1 MATSSE
7 DNNRIEGAE
16 DDESYETVLHDK
28 TSLSREPVS
37 SELEEILS
45 DLELSRSQRILRA
58 TCLELRILFR
68 LAAPA
73 IVVYLLNFL
82 ISISTQVFCGHLGN
96 LQLAAASLGNTG
108 VQGFVFGVMFGMGS
122 AVETLCGQAYG
133 AQKYGMLGIYMQRST
148 VLLILTGTVLM
159 FIYIFCKPI
168 LLGLHESAAIAS
180 AAAVFVY
187 GLIPQIFAYAC
198 NFPIQKF
205 LQAQS
210 VIFPSAC
217 ISACTLAL
225 HLVLSWV
232 VIFKLG
238 GGLLGAALVTSLSW
252 WIIVVAQFV
261 YILASKEFKHTWR
274 GFSIQA
280 FSGLWDFFKLSLA
293 SGVMLCLECWYYQ
306 ILTLIAG
313 LLKNAEIS
321 LDALS
326 ICMTIN
332 GWCFMISVGF
342 QAAASVRV
350 SNELG
355 AGHPKAS
362 LFAVVV
368 VSSCSLIIS
377 VVLAVLMLLS
387 RHVIS
392 YAFTGGTEVAEAVAE
407 LSPFLAGTIVLGGVR
422 PVLSGVAVGC
432 GWQALVAY
440 VNIACYYVIG
450 IPLGCVLGF
459 TCDMGTKGIWIGM
472 LGGTIMQT
480 IVLLW
485 ITFRTN
491 WEKEVGK
498 AQNRLLTWND
508 MKEPLLKE

>member
-7 DNNRIEGAE
+7 DSRIEYAE
-16 DDESYETVLHDK
+16 DESYEPILHDK
-28 TSLSREPVS
+28 RSFSGEPVS

-45 DLELSRSQRILRA
+45 VMEFPRSQRILRA
-58 TCLELRILFR
+58 TRLELKILSR

-82 ISISTQVFCGHLGN
+82 ISISTHVFCGHLGN

-108 VQGFVFGVMFGMGS
+108 VQGFVYGIVFGMGS

-133 AQKYGMLGIYMQRST
+133 AHKYEMLGIYMQRST
-148 VLLILTGTVLM
+148 ILLTLSGLVLM

-168 LLGLHESAAIAS
+168 LLGLHESPSIAS
-180 AAAVFVY
+180 AAAIFVY

-217 ISACTLAL
+217 IAAGTLVL
-225 HLVLSWV
+225 HLLLSWV

-261 YILASKEFKHTWR
+261 YILASKKFKHTWR

-293 SGVMLCLECWYYQ
+293 SGVMIFLECWYYQ

-326 ICMTIN
+326 IC
-332 GWCFMISVGF
+332 
-342 QAAASVRV
+342 VRV

-362 LFAVVV
+362 LFSVVV
-368 VSSCSLIIS
+368 VSLSSLITS
-377 VVLAVLMLLS
+377 VVLAIVMLLL
-387 RHVIS
+387 RDVIS
-392 YAFTGGTEVAEAVAE
+392 YAFTSGTAVAEAVAE
-407 LSPFLAGTIVLGGVR
+407 LSPFLAGTIVLGGVQ

-432 GWQALVAY
+432 GWQVFVAY

-459 TCDMGTKGIWIGM
+459 TCDMGTKGIWTGM

-485 ITFRTN
+485 VTFRTN
-491 WEKEVGK
+491 WEKEVEK
-498 AQNRLLTWND
+498 AQNRLVTWND
-508 MKEPLLKE
+508 INEPLLKE

>member
-58 TCLELRILFR
+58 TWLELRILFR

-82 ISISTQVFCGHLGN
+82 ISISTHIFCGHLGN

-108 VQGFVFGVMFGMGS
+108 VQGFVYGIVFGMGS

-133 AQKYGMLGIYMQRST
+133 AQ
-148 VLLILTGTVLM
+148 
-159 FIYIFCKPI
+159 
-168 LLGLHESAAIAS
+168 
-180 AAAVFVY
+180 
-187 GLIPQIFAYAC
+187 
-198 NFPIQKF
+198 N
-205 LQAQS
+205 
-210 VIFPSAC
+210 AC

-392 YAFTGGTEVAEAVAE
+392 YAFTGGTEVAEAVAQ
-407 LSPFLAGTIVLGGVR
+407 LSPFLAGTIVLGGVQ

-491 WEKEVGK
+491 WEKEVEK

-508 MKEPLLKE
+508 IKEPLLKE